1 MVCALGAVSAPY
13 SECFPNT
20 PKSSPIYPDL
30 DIGKKFYLAA
40 KKRFGTAIV
49 RNKLT
54 TVQCLFLAGMY
65 CMYTMQ
71 QFSGWKMFNS
81 ASVACQ
87 AYLMKRK
94 TWRGLPSSAGP
105 IANISKGRRK
115 KRRMGPDDDER
126 EEAISEE
133 TQNFEKRIY
142 WSCVKSEK

>member
-1 MVCALGAVSAPY
+1 MVCALGAISAPY
-13 SECFPNT
+13 SECFPNS
-20 PKSSPIYPDL
+20 PKSSQIYPNL
-30 DIGKKFYLAA
+30 DIGKLFYTAA

-71 QFSGWKMFNS
+71 QFSAWKMFNS

-94 TWRGLPSSAGP
+94 TWRGMPGV
-105 IANISKGRRK
+105 IANVGRGRRK
-115 KRRMGPDDDER
+115 KRRMGGH
-126 EEAISEE
+126 EEDRGGVVDEE

-142 WSCVKSEK
+142 WSCVKSEA

>member
-30 DIGKKFYLAA
+30 AIGKKFFLAA
-40 KKRFGTAIV
+40 KRRFGTAIV

-71 QFSGWKMFNS
+71 QFSAWKMFNS

-94 TWRGLPSSAGP
+94 AWRGIPSSAGP
-105 IANISKGRRK
+105 IANIDKGRRK
-115 KRRMGPDDDER
+115 KRRVGCDDSER
-126 EEAISEE
+126 EGVISEE